1 MSFNEFLATA
11 ANALAAQF
19 PGVRSSKPH
28 RGRFTLDE
36 LGAMSQAA
44 PALRVALWEV
54 SGVTEVSGGL
64 KDVACRFSLAVVT
77 GDAKG
82 LPREVAANNLVG
94 ALCVWLPGQTF
105 GHDAAHGAQAV
116 TARNLYDSGKVGSRV
131 QLWEVTWRQTLRL
144 GSDLWA
150 EGGMPSEL
158 YAGFSPEIG
167 ADHEPDYD
175 LVTGEDGDA

>member
-11 ANALAAQF
+11 ADALATQF

-28 RGRFTLDE
+28 RGRFTLEE
-36 LGAMSQAA
+36 LSSMSQAA
-44 PALRVALWEV
+44 PALRIALWEV
-54 SGVTEVSGGL
+54 SGVTEVSGM

-77 GDAKG
+77 GDTRG
-82 LPREVAANNLVG
+82 LKREEAANNLIAG
-94 ALCVWLPGQTF
+94 LCLWLPGQTF
-105 GHDAAHGAQAV
+105 GYASAHGAQDIAC
-116 TARNLYDSGKVGSRV
+116 RNLYDAGKVGGRI

-150 EGGMPSEL
+150 EGVMPSEL
-158 YAGFSPEIG
+158 YAGFSPKIG

-175 LVTGEDGDA
+175 LVTEGDGDA